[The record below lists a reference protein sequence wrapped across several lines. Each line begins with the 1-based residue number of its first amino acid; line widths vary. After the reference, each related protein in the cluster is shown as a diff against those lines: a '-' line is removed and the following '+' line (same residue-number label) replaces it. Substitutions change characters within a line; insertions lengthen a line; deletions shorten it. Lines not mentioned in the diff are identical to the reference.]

1 MNLSLKQP
9 RRNLMLFVIEKNE
22 NQSIYNFNI
31 HHKGIAGGKK
41 QEYHGYIYEARC

>member
-1 MNLSLKQP
+1 
-9 RRNLMLFVIEKNE
+9 MLFVIEKNE

-41 QEYHGYIYEARC
+41 ARMSWLYMRPGAEQWV